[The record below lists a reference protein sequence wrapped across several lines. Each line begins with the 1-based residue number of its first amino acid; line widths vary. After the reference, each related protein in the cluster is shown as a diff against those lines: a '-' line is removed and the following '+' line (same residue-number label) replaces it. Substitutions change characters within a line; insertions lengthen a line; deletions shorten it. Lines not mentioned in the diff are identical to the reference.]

1 MAKLKVAT
9 TSKNKTDFNKL
20 QPLNDEELDSWWRT
34 VPGARRFTGEIMA
47 AVDEH
52 CAIAAHIPPE
62 DEAGLI
68 QILTEKIQRKY
79 ISQIVEIFE
88 YDGKGDIEDFADAL
102 TAKFE
107 PNFRR
112 DFTKDSP
119 LEDLAQQ
126 NSFAGYVIIIK
137 LKNKLKWLTAAVT
150 DFNRSNSLEGGAL
163 IFITTEENPPPSITR
178 LSDFLTPYDV
188 QFFVIN
194 LLENARLNS
203 QQKLYTS
210 TLAAK
215 LSKQSALIAKNLA
228 KTELYNY
235 GLDFVR
241 TVIPKF
247 DANIFNRAVWECQAQ
262 FLLPAL
268 EQIRTQLIEK
278 NFLMIKRILPKTDEF
293 GRTLE
298 EPYDMELRHLHHYG
312 GKFQIFQYSEWEIL
326 ELAYEA
332 RNALSHLKTIDLLP
346 LEKIFSFVK

>member
-1 MAKLKVAT
+1 MAKSKVAT
-9 TSKNKTDFNKL
+9 TSKNKIDLSKL
-20 QPLNDEELDSWWRT
+20 QPLNDDELDSLWRT

-52 CAIAAHIPPE
+52 CAIAAHLPK
-62 DEAGLI
+62 DEEEGFI

-88 YDGKGDIEDFADAL
+88 YGGKGDIEDFADSL

-119 LEDLAQQ
+119 LEDLAKQ
-126 NSFAGYVIIIK
+126 NSFAGYVIIVK
-137 LKNKLKWLTAAVT
+137 LKNKFKWLTAAVT
-150 DFNRSNSLEGGAL
+150 DFNKSNSLEGGAL
-163 IFITTEENPPPSITR
+163 IFVTTEDNPPPNITR
-178 LSDFLTPYDV
+178 LSDFLTPYDI
-188 QFFVIN
+188 QFFAIN

-215 LSKQSALIAKNLA
+215 LSKKSALLAKNLA
-228 KTELYNY
+228 KSELYNH
-235 GLDFVR
+235 GLEFVR
-241 TVIPKF
+241 SIIPKF
-247 DANIFNRAVWECQAQ
+247 DEKIFNRAVWECQAQ
-262 FLLPAL
+262 FLLPIL

-278 NFLMIKRILPKTDEF
+278 NFLMLKKILPVCDEF
-293 GRTLE
+293 GKSLE

-312 GKFQIFQYSEWEIL
+312 GKLQVFQYSDWEIL
-326 ELAYEA
+326 ELAYDA
-332 RNALSHLKTIDLLP
+332 RNSLSHLKTIELLP
-346 LEKIFSFVK
+346 LEKIFSFVE